1 MLNIRSS
8 MKLITI
14 VGFMVMLS
22 SCATTTRSTEATTET
37 LENTSEASTDFTSS
51 TSPRDEEKASQAHK
65 IKTFA
70 AVNIDR
76 LKEDM
81 ARGNGE
87 HLTAFAHLLGIPE
100 THRAEFCALTKQKYP
115 ILFSSE
121 PTTSEDML
129 AKLNTELNDHPRWWQ

>member
-1 MLNIRSS
+1 MVKITSS

-14 VGFMVMLS
+14 VGFMVLLS
-22 SCATTTRSTEATTET
+22 SCATTTQSTEATKET
-37 LENTSEASTDFTSS
+37 LENTSDASTDFTSS
-51 TSPRDEEKASQAHK
+51 TSSRDEEKTSRAHK

-70 AVNIDR
+70 AANIDR

-87 HLTAFAHLLGIPE
+87 HLAAFAHLLGIPQN
-100 THRAEFCALTKQKYP
+100 HRAEFFALAKQKYP

-129 AKLNTELNDHPRWWQ
+129 ARLDTELSDHPGWRR

>member
-1 MLNIRSS
+1 MVKLTSS
-8 MKLITI
+8 MKLIAI
-14 VGFMVMLS
+14 VGFMVLLS
-22 SCATTTRSTEATTET
+22 SCATTTQSTEATSET
-37 LENTSEASTDFTSS
+37 LENTAEVSTDFTSS

-87 HLTAFAHLLGIPE
+87 HLTAFAHLLGIPQ
-100 THRAEFCALTKQKYP
+100 THRAEFFALTKQKYP

-129 AKLNTELNDHPRWWQ
+129 ARLNTELSDHPWWRR

>member
-1 MLNIRSS
+1 
-8 MKLITI
+8 MKLMTI

-22 SCATTTRSTEATTET
+22 SCAITTRSTEGTTET

-51 TSPRDEEKASQAHK
+51 TSPSDEKVSQTNK

-87 HLTAFAHLLGIPE
+87 HLTAFAQLLGIPE
-100 THRAEFCALTKQKYP
+100 SHRAEFCALTKQKYP

-121 PTTSEDML
+121 PTTSKDML
-129 AKLNTELNDHPRWWQ
+129 ARLNIELNDHPGLRQ